1 MVGYHNRAGWLPCCP
16 RPSRFPFADL
26 NMNPSANWRTPLL
39 FLICGSLILT
49 LSMGVRHTAGL
60 FLQPMTLAHGWTR
73 ETFSFAIALQ
83 NLVWG
88 LASPFA
94 GAIAD
99 RYGAGRTLLT
109 GAVLYVIGLCLMA
122 FAGTGVEMDLSAGV
136 LIGLGLSGTTFA
148 VIMGVVGRH
157 TSAARRSLALGI
169 VSAGGSF
176 GQFAVL
182 PVGQMLINAYGWQSA
197 LLLLACGVGL
207 IAPLAYALADGLRPA
222 SSGDQSVRQALS
234 EAGTQKSFH
243 YLFWSYFVC
252 GFQTAFIMLH
262 LPSYLVDSGFSANV
276 GMTAVALIGLF
287 NIFGSFLFGWAGSKS
302 SKKQLLV
309 LIYLLRAAGILLFVL
324 LPLSQPSIFIFA
336 AFIGLLWLG
345 TVPLTNGLV
354 AQIFGLQYMS
364 MLTGMVFLG
373 HQLGSFLGAWL
384 GGVIYDQ
391 TGSYLVAWSVAIGLS
406 VLAALLSWPIDERP
420 LERQAAAA

>member
-384 GGVIYDQ
+384 GGE
-391 TGSYLVAWSVAIGLS
+391 IGRAH
-406 VLAALLSWPIDERP
+406 V
-420 LERQAAAA
+420 